1 MIRRVQSS
9 IPWLALLPYIIV
21 AKKVLS
27 MPQVVPRLIY
37 VSASDPT
44 AAYTSI
50 SAALRH
56 AAPGDMVLV
65 GAGYYAASQTGEHF
79 PLYVPPGVTLL
90 GAGQGESIID
100 GEGNLE
106 VSFRPVQT
114 GQSLVLLGD
123 GSAVSGFTIT
133 GSGGNGLGIEPGAR
147 VCIMRNAIR
156 QHGQHGIIVSGPQEA
171 IIKDN
176 RFLDNGT
183 RQFRPETPQPAAG
196 RQGHHIFVQGKG
208 GAANRIIIADNTMRG
223 AFADAIAL
231 VVFFDEPD
239 AVSMHVSVLG
249 NDIEQSQRRG
259 ITIAGSFGPS
269 HTRVIVD
276 MQHNS
281 IRQTAAQAIAAYAA
295 RPLARQ
301 LLRHCRLQLRIIDN
315 TCIQNGGG
323 IALFGGFG
331 PAEDNLLDSTIIGN
345 RLTGIQGHALRLIGG
360 VGFDGYSA
368 SRNRVQALVSRN
380 HLEDVH
386 YPPILLQGGIVTARE
401 EAIGNAVFAHIRDN
415 TLPLDA
421 GKPPVLLNDG
431 LPGNTVHLADPAPPH
446 DRVFEIIP
454 YLA

>member
-1 MIRRVQSS
+1 MLPSVTVANKVSS
-9 IPWLALLPYIIV
+9 MLH
-21 AKKVLS
+21 
-27 MPQVVPRLIY
+27 VVPRLAY

-44 AAYTSI
+44 AAYPSI

-56 AAPGDMVLV
+56 AAPGDTILV
-65 GAGYYAASQTGEHF
+65 GAGYYAPSRTGERF
-79 PLYVPPGVTLL
+79 PLYVPPGVTLM
-90 GAGQGESIID
+90 GVGQGESIID
-100 GEGNLE
+100 GEGALE
-106 VSFRPVQT
+106 VSFRPVQA

-147 VCIMRNAIR
+147 VCIMRNAIHR
-156 QHGQHGIIVSGPQEA
+156 HGQHGIIVSGPQEA

-208 GAANRIIIADNTMRG
+208 GAANRVIIANNTMRG
-223 AFADAIAL
+223 AFADAVAL

-239 AVSMHVSVLG
+239 AVSMHVSILS

-259 ITIAGSFGPS
+259 LTIAGSFGPS

-276 MQHNS
+276 IRHNS
-281 IRQTAAQAIAAYAA
+281 IRQTANQAIAAYAA

-301 LLRHCRLQLRIIDN
+301 LLRDCMLQLRITDN
-315 TCIQNGGG
+315 ICVQNGGG
-323 IALFGGFG
+323 IALFGGVG
-331 PAEDNLLDSTIIGN
+331 PAEDNVLDSTIIGN
-345 RLTGIQGHALRLIGG
+345 RFTGIQGHALRLIGG
-360 VGFDGYSA
+360 VGVDGYSA
-368 SRNRVQALVSRN
+368 HRNRLQAIISHN

-386 YPPILLQGGIVTARE
+386 QPPMLLQGGIITARE
-401 EAIGNAVFAHIRDN
+401 EATGNAVFAQICDN
-415 TLPLDA
+415 TLPLEA

-431 LPGNTVHLADPAPPH
+431 LPGNTVHLAEPAPPH
-446 DRVFEIIP
+446 ERVLEVIP